1 MIGPQKP
8 GRNRG
13 YDPSNNNAPLQFD
26 ANKGKPPMPLEGN
39 QNSGNMQSQGGMN
52 MMGGNQGPMG
62 NMNMMGGNQ
71 GPQGGM
77 NMMGGNQGPGG
88 MNMMGG
94 NQGPG
99 GMNMMGGTGGMN
111 MMGGNQGPPGGMNM
125 MGSNQG
131 PSGMNM
137 MGSNQGPGGMNMMG
151 GMGMGGQMSGMMSGQ
166 MMGDAN
172 MQMMYNQYSGWGP
185 MGQNGPSM
193 DGSQGMGPGAMMGS
207 SIPGL
212 DLAMLA
218 QFMPKEILRV
228 KSSVCY
234 PPPMNAPP
242 PSVRERPPGCR
253 TIFVGGIPENCTED
267 MLGEI
272 FENFGI
278 ICSIR
283 KGKKNFAHIRFE
295 HEESADRAL
304 FMSGYRM
311 KIEDKDDKENTGR
324 LHVDYANARDDQ
336 YEFEC
341 KQRALAREMR
351 HVQRMEEARLR
362 PPSPPPIIHYNDH
375 EAMTLL
381 DKLKA
386 EDSFVPAVHVLN
398 TWLERGDCNK
408 RNVSHF
414 YTLIQ
419 CANARVRHLQGEKQ
433 QGEEEIERAKMKY
446 RQLVETILQQFELIE
461 KVFATTQKQKNWDHF
476 TKAQRKNLELWYK
489 QIKETR
495 QSQMEEY
502 FGERKEDDME
512 MSDNED
518 EPVAA
523 KKKKKS
529 ATTVDEMVA
538 NANQEHINYLR
549 SENDSLKCQL
559 DAYKNEVEMIK
570 AEQKQVADT
579 SVKDAQLKMLQQA
592 LQGMQQ
598 QLIQAKQESKVIE
611 KENEKLKQSV
621 QKAKKELE
629 SKKEAKKD
637 ESQKESKKDETGED
651 ESATEKKDEETEKEK
666 QEVEEEEDKAEEA
679 ILSEGDVSSSG
690 LNLSEKEAKLIG
702 LIACFL
708 HVHPMGA
715 SVEYIW
721 SYINQ
726 LGMTTKT
733 SHIEDLLEK
742 LPFLFR
748 MQVMGVGA
756 LIERKWQFT
765 GYKDLNVLG
774 FL

>member
-13 YDPSNNNAPLQFD
+13 FDPNSNNAPLQFD
-26 ANKGKPPMPLEGN
+26 GSKGKPPMPLEGN
-39 QNSGNMQSQGGMN
+39 SGGMPNQGGMN
-52 MMGGNQGPMG
+52 MMDRNQGQMG
-62 NMNMMGGNQ
+62 GMNMMGGNQ

-77 NMMGGNQGPGG
+77 NMMGGNQGP
-88 MNMMGG
+88 
-94 NQGPG
+94 P
-99 GMNMMGGTGGMN
+99 GGMN

-125 MGSNQG
+125 MGGNQG
-131 PSGMNM
+131 PPGGMNM
-137 MGSNQGPGGMNMMG
+137 MGGNQGPQGGMNMMG
-151 GMGMGGQMSGMMSGQ
+151 GMGFGGQMGYGGGGMMQGQ

-172 MQMMYNQYSGWGP
+172 MQMMYNQYSGYGP
-185 MGQNGPSM
+185 MGQNGPGT
-193 DGSQGMGPGAMMGS
+193 DGSQGMGPGSFTANS
-207 SIPGL
+207 TIPGL

-218 QFMPKEILRV
+218 QFMPKEILRL

-253 TIFVGGIPENCTED
+253 TIFVGGIPENSTED
-267 MLGEI
+267 MLAEV

-295 HEESADRAL
+295 HDESADRAL

-311 KIEDKDDKENTGR
+311 KIEDKDDKDNTGR

-341 KQRALAREMR
+341 KERAMARQMR
-351 HVQRMEEARLR
+351 HMQRMEDARLR
-362 PPSPPPIIHYNDH
+362 PPSPPPIVHYNDH
-375 EAMTLL
+375 EAMMLM
-381 DKLKA
+381 DKLKS
-386 EDSFVPAVHVLN
+386 EENFVTAVHILN
-398 TWLERGDCNK
+398 TWLERGDCSK
-408 RNVSHF
+408 RNVSQF

-419 CANARVRHLQGEKQ
+419 CANARIRNLQSEKQ
-433 QGEEEIERAKMKY
+433 TGEEEIERVKMRYK
-446 RQLVETILQQFELIE
+446 QLLETILQQYELIE
-461 KVFATTQKQKNWDHF
+461 RVFAATQKQRNWDHF
-476 TKAQRKNLELWYK
+476 TKAQRKNIELWYK

-495 QSQMEEY
+495 QSQMDE
-502 FGERKEDDME
+502 FFSDRKEDDME

-518 EPVAA
+518 EPSSA
-523 KKKKKS
+523 KKKKK
-529 ATTVDEMVA
+529 AGTTVDEMVA
-538 NANQEHINYLR
+538 NANQEHINFLK

-570 AEQKQVADT
+570 HEQKAVTDT
-579 SVKDAQLKMLQQA
+579 TTKDNQIKMLQQA

-598 QLIQAKQESKVIE
+598 QLIQAKQESKTIE
-611 KENEKLKQSV
+611 KENEKLKLV
-621 QKAKKELE
+621 VIAAKKEVKE
-629 SKKEAKKD
+629 MKKSKKEENEEEKTD
-637 ESQKESKKDETGED
+637 ESKEDKDGTETD
-651 ESATEKKDEETEKEK
+651 TEKEENEK
-666 QEVEEEEDKAEEA
+666 DEAEAGKVEEVLLVSDG
-679 ILSEGDVSSSG
+679 SVSSSG
-690 LNLSEKEAKLIG
+690 LNITEKEAKLIG
-702 LIACFL
+702 LVACFL

-726 LGMTTKT
+726 LGISTKT
-733 SHIEDLLEK
+733 SHLEDLLEK

-748 MQVMGVGA
+748 MQTTGVGA
-756 LIERKWQFT
+756 LIERKWQFS
-765 GYKDLNVLG
+765 GYKDLNVFG

>member
-39 QNSGNMQSQGGMN
+39 QGSFQGNPSSNNMQ
-52 MMGGNQGPMG
+52 P
-62 NMNMMGGNQ
+62 
-71 GPQGGM
+71 
-77 NMMGGNQGPGG
+77 PGG

-94 NQGPG
+94 NTGPMG
-99 GMNMMGGTGGMN
+99 GMNMMGVNQGPPGGMN

-125 MGSNQG
+125 MGGNQG
-131 PSGMNM
+131 P
-137 MGSNQGPGGMNMMG
+137 PGGMNMMG
-151 GMGMGGQMSGMMSGQ
+151 GMGFGGQMPGFSGGGSGGMMQGQ

-172 MQMMYNQYSGWGP
+172 MQMMYNQYSNWGP
-185 MGQNGPSM
+185 MSQNGPNM
-193 DGSQGMGPGAMMGS
+193 DGSHGMGPGPGAMMGS
-207 SIPGL
+207 GSTIPGL

-253 TIFVGGIPENCTED
+253 TIFVGGIPENSSED

-341 KQRALAREMR
+341 KQRALLREMR
-351 HVQRMEEARLR
+351 HVQRMEDARLR
-362 PPSPPPIIHYNDH
+362 PPSPPPIIHYNEH
-375 EAMTLL
+375 EALTLL
-381 DKLKA
+381 DKLKS
-386 EDSFVPAVHVLN
+386 EDSFVTAVHVLN

-433 QGEEEIERAKMKY
+433 TGEEEIERAKMKY
-446 RQLVETILQQFELIE
+446 KQLLETILQQFELIE
-461 KVFATTQKQKNWDHF
+461 KVFAGTQKQKNWDHF

-495 QSQMEEY
+495 QSQMDEY
-502 FGERKEDDME
+502 FDERKEDDME

-518 EPVAA
+518 EPTAA
-523 KKKKKS
+523 KKKKKFVS
-529 ATTVDEMVA
+529 AVDEMVA
-538 NANQEHINYLR
+538 NANQEHINYLK

-570 AEQKQVADT
+570 AEQKPIDT
-579 SVKDAQLKMLQQA
+579 SAKDAQLKMFQSA

-598 QLIQAKQESKVIE
+598 QLIQAKQESKMVE
-611 KENEKLKQSV
+611 KENEKLKQAV
-621 QKAKKELE
+621 LKVKKELE
-629 SKKEAKKD
+629 SKKEVKKVD
-637 ESQKESKKDETGED
+637 TGTEEDDLKEK
-651 ESATEKKDEETEKEK
+651 TEEETETDGEKE
-666 QEVEEEEDKAEEA
+666 VTEETLEDKTDSS
-679 ILSEGDVSSSG
+679 ILSDVDVSSTG
-690 LNLSEKEAKLIG
+690 LNLTEKEARLIG
-702 LIACFL
+702 LVACFL

-726 LGMTTKT
+726 LGITTKT
-733 SHIEDLLEK
+733 SHLEDLLDK

-748 MQVMGVGA
+748 MQTTGVGA

-765 GYKDLNVLG
+765 GYKDMNMLE